1 MVNIFARQ
9 VEKETNVGSGSLAG
23 NEPVTSCLPNK
34 CMKSCTMLCW
44 VDQMRINNVCPWVP
58 ACMFTH
64 PSKIIKF
71 ICLMQNYS
79 LKMFKIYLCKPVVY
93 LFIYFFKK
101 TNIQIKLQYIQ
112 CHMQSVSWLSHHAVF
127 EIESTNDN

>member
-1 MVNIFARQ
+1 
-9 VEKETNVGSGSLAG
+9 
-23 NEPVTSCLPNK
+23 
-34 CMKSCTMLCW
+34 
-44 VDQMRINNVCPWVP
+44 
-58 ACMFTH
+58 
-64 PSKIIKF
+64 
-71 ICLMQNYS
+71 MQNYS